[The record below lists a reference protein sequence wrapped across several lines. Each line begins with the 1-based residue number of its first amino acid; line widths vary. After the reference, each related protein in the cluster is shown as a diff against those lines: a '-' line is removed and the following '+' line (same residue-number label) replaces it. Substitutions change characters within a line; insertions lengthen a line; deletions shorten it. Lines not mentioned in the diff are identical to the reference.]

1 MNISDFSI
9 NRPVFAIVC
18 SILIMLF
25 GLVGLQFLSVR
36 EFPAID
42 PPNIS
47 VRTSYTGANADIIE
61 TQITEPLEKAINGIE
76 GIRTISSS
84 SNQGSS
90 VINVEF
96 NLNVN
101 LDNAASDVRD
111 KVSQALRQLPADIDA
126 PPVVSKADANSEVI
140 LILAVQSRKRT
151 ILEISDFAENVLL
164 EKLQTIP
171 EVSGI
176 SIFGQRRYAMRIW
189 FKPEK
194 MNAHGITV
202 REVRTAIEREN
213 IELPGGKIYGDN
225 AELIVRTMGRLTTEE
240 EFGNLLLRQDAQG
253 TIRLSDVAE
262 VSLGQ
267 EIEEVGSR
275 LNGVNVLACGVTPQ
289 PGANYIRIADEFYKR
304 VEQIKKQRGFEDM
317 ELTVV
322 LDSTLK
328 VRSALAEVEETL
340 IIAFVLVVLVVY
352 FFFRSWTIALR
363 PLIDIPVSL
372 IGTFF
377 LMYIF
382 GFSINLLTLL
392 GIVLATGLVVDD
404 GIVVTENIFRKL
416 ESGMP
421 IKQAAREGSKEI
433 FFAVISTSVTLAIVF
448 LPIIFIQ
455 GFVGSLFKE
464 FGIVVAGSVLISAFV
479 SLTLTPVLNVLLNR
493 KKAGHGWFY
502 NKTEPFFEA
511 MESGYGRLVSGFLRL
526 RWLALVI
533 LVACIG
539 GVWYFFKT
547 LPNELA
553 PLEDRSQFRFSATSA
568 EGTSFENM
576 DRYVQSLGTYF
587 VDSIPETKYV
597 FASTNNQNFG
607 TGAANSGFGRVV
619 LTDPKE
625 RNRSQFDIVNA
636 VNQTL
641 KRYNFGRVFLVQE
654 QTISVG
660 LGSRGSLPVQY
671 VIQNQ
676 DFKKLEV
683 AIPKMLNELRKD
695 PTFQLVDVNLKF
707 NKPELLV
714 SINRDKARDLG
725 LNAVDVA
732 QTLQSALSGGRLGY
746 FIMNGRQYQIIGQ
759 MNREN
764 RDEPADLT
772 QLFVRNNRGDMV
784 QLSNV
789 INLEEN
795 SSPPQLY
802 HHNRYKSATISAS
815 LAEGKTIGEGVAAMQ
830 KVGNETLD
838 ASFSTDLSGPSRD
851 FAESSSNTM
860 FAFLLALVLV
870 YLVLS
875 AQFESFIDPFIIMIT
890 VPLALTGAM
899 LALWL
904 TGQSINIFSQIGM
917 IMLIGLVTK
926 NGILIVEFANQKQ
939 ENGMTK
945 LEAVTEAA
953 MQRLRP
959 IIMTS
964 LATALGALPIALSL
978 GAAATSRMPLGTVI
992 VGGIMFSLI
1001 LTLLVIPAMYMFFA
1015 TEKKKPEPEYVA

>member
-304 VEQIKKQRGFEDM
+304 VAQIKKQRGFEDM

-511 MESGYGRLVSGFLRL
+511 MESGYGRLISGFLRL

-553 PLEDRSQFRFSATSA
+553 PLEDRSQFRFSATSV

-576 DRYVQSLGTYF
+576 DRYVQSLATYF

-641 KRYNFGRVFLVQE
+641 KHYNFGRVFLVQE

-802 HHNRYKSATISAS
+802 HYNRYKSATISAS

-1015 TEKKKPEPEYVA
+1015 TVKKKPEPEYVA